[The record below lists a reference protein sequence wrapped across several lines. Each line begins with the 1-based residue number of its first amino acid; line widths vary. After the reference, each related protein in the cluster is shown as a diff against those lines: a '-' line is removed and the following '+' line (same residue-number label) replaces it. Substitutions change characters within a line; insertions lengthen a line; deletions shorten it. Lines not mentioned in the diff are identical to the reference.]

1 MARPAAAKPAW
12 ALLAAGLAVLSAALP
27 AVRLTA
33 QSTESFNAAR
43 AKMVEEQLVERDIT
57 DRKLLRV
64 MGSVPRHMFVPPEM
78 RARAYDD
85 EPLQISK
92 ELSIHQP
99 YVVALMT
106 SQLGISS
113 GSRVLE
119 IGTGTGYHSAVLSEL
134 AAEVYTI
141 EIDPEVSRQARD
153 NLERFGAHNVHL
165 RVGDGY
171 EGWPQEAPFDA
182 IILTT
187 AAPRVPQPLV
197 DQLRRGGVMVIPVGT
212 VIQELTVLTKT
223 EDGQIRKETTVPVKL
238 PRMSGEVQNKRVR
251 P

>member
-1 MARPAAAKPAW
+1 LQGPAAKLGGVLW
-12 ALLAAGLAVLSAALP
+12 AMGLLAAVAAAP
-27 AVRLTA
+27 GVRLAA
-33 QSTESFNAAR
+33 QSNESYNAAR
-43 AKMVEEQLVERDIT
+43 AKMVEEQLIERDIT

-64 MGSVPRHMFVPPEM
+64 MGVVPRHLFVPPEM
-78 RARAYDD
+78 RARAYSD
-85 EPLQISK
+85 EPLQISQ

-106 SQLGISS
+106 SQLAISS
-113 GSRVLE
+113 GSKVLE
-119 IGTGTGYHSAVLSEL
+119 IGTGTGYHSAVLSQL
-134 AAEVYTI
+134 AAEVFTI
-141 EIDPEVSRQARD
+141 EIDPEVARQARA
-153 NLERFGAHNVHL
+153 NLERFGARNVQ
-165 RVGDGY
+165 VKVDDGY

-223 EDGQIRKETTVPVKL
+223 EDGRIEKETTVPVKL
-238 PRMSGEVQNKRVR
+238 PRMSGEVQNERAR